1 MQKIVQKDAAVLRQI
16 AKAVTRPEFNS
27 PALKTLLRDMSA
39 SLAQEPDGI
48 ALAAPQI
55 GVSKRVFIV
64 SHKISGENNEKTEVR
79 PDLVFINP
87 VITKL
92 SKKKKLLEEG
102 CLSVRPIYG
111 EVARAE
117 KASVEAYDE
126 TGQKFTRHGSGLLA
140 QIFQHEIDHLNGI
153 LFIDKAENLH
163 EILPEELENS

>member
-16 AKAVTRPEFNS
+16 AKPVEKAEFNS
-27 PALKTLLRDMSA
+27 PEMKKLLREMSA

-55 GVSKRVFIV
+55 GVSKRIFIV
-64 SHKISGENNEKTEVR
+64 SKKVFGEEITDK

-92 SKKKKLLEEG
+92 AKKKKLVEEG

-126 TGQKFTRHGSGLLA
+126 TGKKFTHHGSGLLA

-153 LFIDKAENLH
+153 LFIDKAENLQ
-163 EILPEELENS
+163 EILPEELEK

>member
-1 MQKIVQKDAAVLRQI
+1 MLKIVQKDEAILRQV
-16 AKAVTRPEFNS
+16 AKAVAKVEFDSPE
-27 PALKTLLRDMSA
+27 LKKLLREMST

-55 GVSKRVFIV
+55 GVSKRIFIV
-64 SHKISGENNEKTEVR
+64 SNKIFNENERKEKKS
-79 PDLVFINP
+79 DLVFINP
-87 VITKL
+87 TITKL
-92 SKKKKLLEEG
+92 AKKKKLTEEG

-126 TGQKFTRHGSGLLA
+126 TGKKFTHHGSGLMA
-140 QIFQHEIDHLNGI
+140 QIFQHEIDHLDGI

-163 EILPEELENS
+163 EILPEELENI

>member
-1 MQKIVQKDAAVLRQI
+1 MLKIVQKDEAILRQV
-16 AKAVTRPEFNS
+16 AKAVAKVEFDSPE
-27 PALKTLLRDMSA
+27 LKKLLRDMSA

-55 GVSKRVFIV
+55 GVSKRIFIV
-64 SHKISGENNEKTEVR
+64 SKKVFGEKITDK

-92 SKKKKLLEEG
+92 AKKKKLVEEG

-111 EVARAE
+111 QVARAE
-117 KASVEAYDE
+117 KASVEACDE
-126 TGQKFTRHGSGLLA
+126 TGQKFTHHGSGLMA
-140 QIFQHEIDHLNGI
+140 QIFQHEVDHLDGI
-153 LFIDKAENLH
+153 LFIDKAENLQ